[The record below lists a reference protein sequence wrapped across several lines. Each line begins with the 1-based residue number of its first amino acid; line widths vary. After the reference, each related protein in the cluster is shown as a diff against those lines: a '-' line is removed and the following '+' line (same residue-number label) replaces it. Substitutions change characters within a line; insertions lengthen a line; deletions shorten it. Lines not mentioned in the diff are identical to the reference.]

1 MGASHLGKALESACA
16 VAAAVCMAVGLAP
29 FASAD
34 DTTADAAQLP
44 DHIVN
49 GDFEYHK
56 DIIADG
62 TWRAVTP
69 ATGENFSYSHGWQP
83 GPSDWDES
91 RFGWHSTQN
100 CDDGRE
106 CRTGAVEPQQF
117 RRSNTWA
124 EIVAAQADTSIYQ
137 DIRVTP
143 GNTYHWSLKH
153 QSVRRAN
160 TMQVLIGAPGKEQPQ
175 QAKRTKT
182 NGGGDQLGAVGTD
195 ITTNNKLA
203 YRESNKGAAENRET
217 YEGDWTCPEG
227 VTVARFTFK
236 SVDSPAP
243 NNGNLVDDIG
253 FSQSTTLRY
262 DPNGGTGA
270 MADQSFTY
278 GTPQALTAATF
289 QRDGYSLTGW
299 NTRPDGTGK
308 SFTDKQ
314 TVADLLTHENAV
326 GTLYAQWAPTPPVI
340 TVVFHSNDG
349 GTDETV
355 KRVWASNNLDM
366 KAIGL
371 PDGWT
376 KKGFVFH
383 GRNLAADGSGVEYKA
398 GESPYGR
405 MTTATVDLYADWA
418 GLSSTL
424 PQAGGSTKA
433 PAYGAGLALMVLGA
447 GAWLSAGRRRR
458 MA

>member
-62 TWRAVTP
+62 TWRAVIP

-100 CDDGRE
+100 CDNGGE
-106 CRTGAVEPQQF
+106 CRTGAVELQQF

-153 QSVRRAN
+153 QSITSGYVDR
-160 TMQVLIGAPGKEQPQ
+160 MQVLIGEPSKETPQ
-175 QAKRTKT
+175 QAMRTKA
-182 NGGGDQLGAVGTD
+182 NGGTDGTGDVGTD
-195 ITTNNKLA
+195 IATTNITDRDSRNW
-203 YRESNKGAAENRET
+203 ET
-217 YEGDWTCPEG
+217 YEGNWTCPEG

-236 SVDSPAP
+236 SIDAP
-243 NNGNLVDDIG
+243 SWNNGNLVDDIG

-262 DPNGGTGA
+262 DPNGGTGM
-270 MADQSFTY
+270 MADQTVGVGVNAY
-278 GTPQALTAATF
+278 TAT
-289 QRDGYSLTGW
+289 DGYTLAGHGLASW
-299 NTRPDGTGK
+299 NTKPDGTGD
-308 SFTDKQ
+308 SYRPGDMIAIDKP
-314 TVADLLTHENAV
+314 T
-326 GTLYAQWAPTPPVI
+326 TLYAQWADTTQTAMPET
-340 TVVFHSNDG
+340 G
-349 GTDETV
+349 GTLT
-355 KRVWASNNLDM
+355 N
-366 KAIGL
+366 
-371 PDGWT
+371 
-376 KKGFVFH
+376 
-383 GRNLAADGSGVEYKA
+383 RNL
-398 GESPYGR
+398 
-405 MTTATVDLYADWA
+405 TTIL
-418 GLSSTL
+418 
-424 PQAGGSTKA
+424 GG
-433 PAYGAGLALMVLGA
+433 GLAFWPSCQSCRQDGA
-447 GAWLSAGRRRR
+447 GAGRTVREGGVTC
-458 MA
+458 

>member
-1 MGASHLGKALESACA
+1 MRASHLGKALESACA

-44 DHIVN
+44 DYIVN

-62 TWRAVTP
+62 TWRAVIP

-106 CRTGAVEPQQF
+106 CRTGAVELQQF

-203 YRESNKGAAENRET
+203 YRESNGAAENWET

-236 SVDSPAP
+236 SVDSPAS

-270 MADQSFTY
+270 IADQTVGVGVNAY
-278 GTPQALTAATF
+278 TAT
-289 QRDGYSLTGW
+289 DGYTLAGHGLASW
-299 NTRPDGTGK
+299 NTKPDGTGDSCK
-308 SFTDKQ
+308 PGDMIAIDKP
-314 TVADLLTHENAV
+314 T
-326 GTLYAQWAPTPPVI
+326 TLYAQWADTTQTAMPET
-340 TVVFHSNDG
+340 G
-349 GTDETV
+349 GTLT
-355 KRVWASNNLDM
+355 N
-366 KAIGL
+366 
-371 PDGWT
+371 
-376 KKGFVFH
+376 
-383 GRNLAADGSGVEYKA
+383 RNLTTILGGGFLSSPSHSSSCAGAGWAEPCKA
-398 GESPYGR
+398 GDV
-405 MTTATVDLYADWA
+405 TC
-418 GLSSTL
+418 
-424 PQAGGSTKA
+424 
-433 PAYGAGLALMVLGA
+433 
-447 GAWLSAGRRRR
+447 
-458 MA
+458 

>member
-62 TWRAVTP
+62 TWRAVIP

-100 CDDGRE
+100 CDNGGE
-106 CRTGAVEPQQF
+106 CRTGAVELQQF

-153 QSVRRAN
+153 QSITSGYVDR
-160 TMQVLIGAPGKEQPQ
+160 MQVLIGKPSKETPQ
-175 QAKRTKT
+175 QAMRTKA
-182 NGGGDQLGAVGTD
+182 NGGTDGTGDVGTD
-195 ITTNNKLA
+195 IATTNITDRDSRNW
-203 YRESNKGAAENRET
+203 ET
-217 YEGDWTCPEG
+217 YEGNWTCPEG

-236 SVDSPAP
+236 SIDAP
-243 NNGNLVDDIG
+243 SWNNGNLVDDIG

-262 DPNGGTGA
+262 DPNGGTGM
-270 MADQSFTY
+270 MADQTVGVGVNAY
-278 GTPQALTAATF
+278 TAT
-289 QRDGYSLTGW
+289 DGYTLAGHGLASW
-299 NTRPDGTGK
+299 NTKPDGTGD
-308 SFTDKQ
+308 SYRPGDMIAIDKP
-314 TVADLLTHENAV
+314 T
-326 GTLYAQWAPTPPVI
+326 TLYAQWADTTQTAMPET
-340 TVVFHSNDG
+340 G
-349 GTDETV
+349 GTLTN
-355 KRVWASNNLDM
+355 RNLTT
-366 KAIGL
+366 ILGGGL
-371 PDGWT
+371 P
-376 KKGFVFH
+376 
-383 GRNLAADGSGVEYKA
+383 SGPHANPVGKTAQAPVEPSGKA
-398 GESPYGR
+398 
-405 MTTATVDLYADWA
+405 V
-418 GLSSTL
+418 
-424 PQAGGSTKA
+424 
-433 PAYGAGLALMVLGA
+433 
-447 GAWLSAGRRRR
+447 
-458 MA
+458 

>member
-44 DHIVN
+44 DYIVN

-62 TWRAVTP
+62 TWRAVIP

-106 CRTGAVEPQQF
+106 CRTGAVELQQF

-203 YRESNKGAAENRET
+203 YRESNKGAAENWET

-243 NNGNLVDDIG
+243 INGNLVDDIG

-262 DPNGGTGA
+262 DPNGGTGM
-270 MADQSFTY
+270 MADQTVGVGVNAY
-278 GTPQALTAATF
+278 TAT
-289 QRDGYSLTGW
+289 DGYTLAGHGLASW
-299 NTRPDGTGK
+299 NTKPDGTGDSYRPGDMIAIDK
-308 SFTDKQ
+308 PTTLYTQWTDTTQ
-314 TVADLLTHENAV
+314 TAMPETG
-326 GTLYAQWAPTPPVI
+326 GTLT
-340 TVVFHSNDG
+340 N
-349 GTDETV
+349 
-355 KRVWASNNLDM
+355 
-366 KAIGL
+366 
-371 PDGWT
+371 
-376 KKGFVFH
+376 
-383 GRNLAADGSGVEYKA
+383 RNL
-398 GESPYGR
+398 
-405 MTTATVDLYADWA
+405 TTIL
-418 GLSSTL
+418 
-424 PQAGGSTKA
+424 GG
-433 PAYGAGLALMVLGA
+433 GACLLALMPI
-447 GAWLSAGRRRR
+447 LSARRRR
-458 MA
+458 RR